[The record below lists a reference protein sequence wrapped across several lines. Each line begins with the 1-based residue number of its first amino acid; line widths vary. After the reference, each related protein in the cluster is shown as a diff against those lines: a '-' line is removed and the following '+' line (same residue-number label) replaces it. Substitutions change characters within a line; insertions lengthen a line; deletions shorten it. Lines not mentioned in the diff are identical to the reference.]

1 MFVFKVIVYIEDIN
15 DTPPRYE
22 MSPSILFSENTLPGE
37 LVTTIT
43 VVDADKDGTIKFSL
57 ISGDTEIFNLDENS
71 GMKLYTPIPITN
83 ADDIGN
89 NFEYSSLQNLWK
101 VHKKSPSFII
111 QIVYVYFK
119 NKVVRSCYIP
129 YLRNLMDIKL
139 RFSNAYIFK
148 PQMS

>member
-71 GMKLYTPIPITN
+71 GMKLYTP
-83 ADDIGN
+83 
-89 NFEYSSLQNLWK
+89 
-101 VHKKSPSFII
+101 
-111 QIVYVYFK
+111 
-119 NKVVRSCYIP
+119 
-129 YLRNLMDIKL
+129 
-139 RFSNAYIFK
+139 K
-148 PQMS
+148 PMQMI